1 MFDGNLTLD
10 QIMSIPAPGPGEAGN
25 APQWSPDGSRIL
37 FVSSLGGSP
46 DIWSISP
53 QGGFP
58 ARVTLGLGTA
68 DYAASHM
75 PLWSPDG
82 QHISY
87 ISNKTG
93 TNEVWLWH
101 ANGDPESQLTN
112 LGANIQSV
120 CWAPDGKSLVLS
132 GNRYGGYDI
141 YRIDLPSGDATRL
154 TDDPL
159 YEVNPVFTPD
169 GKRIIYI
176 RLNET
181 WEDHQIVQMNS
192 DGTGSKVIAEDSDFF
207 DYSFGPSLGVPQVS
221 PDGKWLLFRSQR
233 SGYTNYWKMSA
244 EGGEPS
250 PLAPEE
256 AEQSGAAWSPD
267 GSEAAYVSNRN
278 GTLELRIASAE
289 GGESRSLFNPG
300 MGVCTAP
307 GWSPD
312 GSRICFLHGTPTAP
326 DDLWV
331 VSAKEGEPRQLTFS
345 LPEGGLENRLAAP
358 SKVAYASF
366 DGLTINGYLY
376 APKDRSRRY
385 PGIVF
390 THGGPTSQFFD
401 NYQPYVQYL
410 VQRGYVVL
418 QPNVRGSSGYGKTF
432 EEANDG
438 DWGGGDLK
446 DAVAG
451 ADFLKSLSY
460 VDPDR
465 MGVTGTSYGGIMSM
479 NAVCFAPGVFQAAV
493 PMSGYAEW
501 PVELNR
507 MAVKHIKLLEH
518 ELGRYEDNKE
528 TWHRCSAIYS
538 ARDARTPTFVLH
550 GEGRDPHSDASRE
563 FAEAL
568 KKEGKVVQY
577 KAYPNDGYYVVNRSN
592 IREMLKDI
600 GDFFDKY
607 LKNGLH

>member
-1 MFDGNLTLD
+1 MVDGNLTLD
-10 QIMSIPAPGPGEAGN
+10 QIMSIFTLGPGEASN
-25 APQWSPDGSRIL
+25 APQWSPDGSRIA

-58 ARVTLGLGTA
+58 TRVTLGLGTT
-68 DYAASHM
+68 DYAASQM
-75 PLWSPDG
+75 PLWSPHG
-82 QHISY
+82 RHISY

-101 ANGDPESQLTN
+101 ASGDPESQLTN
-112 LGANIQSV
+112 LGAHIQSV

-141 YRIDLPSGDATRL
+141 YRVDLPSGDATRL
-154 TDDPL
+154 TQDHL

-169 GKRIIYI
+169 GKQIIYI

-192 DGTGSKVIAEDSDFF
+192 DGTGSKVITEDTDFF

-233 SGYTNYWKMSA
+233 SGYINYWKVSL
-244 EGGEPS
+244 ETGEPS

-256 AEQSGAAWSPD
+256 TEQSGATWSPN
-267 GSEAAYVSNRN
+267 GSEVAYVSNRN
-278 GTLELRIASAE
+278 GTLEVRLAGAE

-300 MGVCTAP
+300 MGVCAAP
-307 GWSPD
+307 SWSPD
-312 GSRICFLHGTPTAP
+312 GSQICFLHGAPTAP

-331 VSAKEGEPRQLTFS
+331 ISAQDGEPRQLTFS
-345 LPEGGLENRLAAP
+345 LPEGGLEHRLVTP
-358 SKVAYASF
+358 EKVAYASF
-366 DGLTINGYLY
+366 DGLTINAYLY
-376 APKDRSRRY
+376 APKDRTRRY

-418 QPNVRGSSGYGKTF
+418 QPNVRGSSGYGKAF

-438 DWGGGDLK
+438 DWGGADLK

-451 ADFLKSLSY
+451 ADFLKSLPY
-460 VDPDR
+460 VYPDR

-493 PMSGYAEW
+493 PMSGYANW

-518 ELGRYEDNKE
+518 ELGPYKDNKE

-538 ARDARTPTFVLH
+538 VRNARTPTFVLH

-592 IREMLKDI
+592 IREMLNDI

-607 LKNGLH
+607 LKNGVR